1 MKICDPEDLKVFG
14 TLKARAVSLLDR
26 IGIRFL
32 SGWAIPEPRMDE
44 VTEGL
49 AAIRDEFDR
58 EKDAF
63 LNRYDHSIQ
72 DWIAKHPQWSSII
85 TGSVVSESYVRSKMS
100 FRWQVFKVSVP
111 SEGKPGVDSLHDEI
125 SNLGLTL
132 FGEVAKAATEAWHR
146 CYAGK
151 TEITRKALSPL
162 KTIHE
167 KLMGLTFVEP
177 RVLPVAELP
186 NTAFSSIPKRGAIK
200 DSTLV
205 MLQGL
210 VSLLR
215 NPNALLEHGQMI
227 LEGNKQAND
236 VLGAFL
242 HGMTSPQ
249 VTELADEDGEN
260 DVSEDIPVSEPVPAF
275 AIESHGL
282 W

>member
-1 MKICDPEDLKVFG
+1 MTVDITALDRIVAVNLAIHIWSARKKLDPLDLGGAELPPEDLASLGSKKICDPEDLKVFG
-14 TLKARAVSLLDR
+14 TLKARAVNLLDR

-49 AAIRDEFDR
+49 AAIRDEFNK

-63 LNRYDHSIQ
+63 LNRYDSSIQ

-85 TGSVVSESYVRSKMS
+85 TGSIVSESYVRSKMS
-100 FRWQVFKVSVP
+100 FRWQVFKVAAPAHV
-111 SEGKPGVDSLHDEI
+111 KPVVDSLQDEV
-125 SNLGLTL
+125 SNLGNTL
-132 FGEVAKAATEAWHR
+132 FGEIAKVATETWHR

-162 KTIHE
+162 KTIHD

-177 RVLPVAELP
+177 RVLPIAELLS
-186 NTAFSSIPKRGAIK
+186 TAFASIPKRGPIK
-200 DSTLV
+200 DGTLV

-215 NPNALLEHGQMI
+215 NA
-227 LEGNKQAND
+227 
-236 VLGAFL
+236 V
-242 HGMTSPQ
+242 
-249 VTELADEDGEN
+249 
-260 DVSEDIPVSEPVPAF
+260 
-275 AIESHGL
+275 
-282 W
+282 